1 MANTIQLKR
10 SSTASDTPSASDLAV
25 GELAVN
31 TADAKLFTKHTDNS
45 IKEISG
51 SGGGSGLSNVV
62 EDTTPQLGGN
72 LDANANNID
81 LNGGAITDSDDDT
94 VEIDAGLR
102 IDPPGG
108 SVQAAAIIDET
119 SARFFRDVVIN
130 GTNDDLIF
138 DKGTYTTT
146 LSSANPAAQNQT
158 VTLPD
163 ATGTVQL
170 TDGSG
175 ASLTSLNASE
185 LSSGTVPNARLD
197 QQLQDVAGLA
207 VTNGGFIVGDGSN
220 FVLETGATA
229 RTSIGVGSIA
239 TQAADSVNIDG
250 GAIDGVTLGTNSAVT
265 EARIADVL
273 FPSGTS
279 TIDADNTLH
288 GLILKANGQFV
299 ARVQSSSQN
308 KGGGLYFYQNNGYI
322 TFEGTSP
329 DAHETNLKVTDPTAD
344 RDITL
349 PDATGT
355 VALDESTGMT
365 LNNGV
370 IALKN
375 GGTQSEVRL
384 YCESSNAHYAGLKA
398 PAHADF
404 SGNVTS
410 TLPSVTG
417 TLIGTANADAPAT
430 TTSSSDAD
438 HVLINDGGVLKK
450 ITPTNLG
457 IGGGGGSSLTIQD
470 EGSALSTAATTLNFV
485 GAGVVASGTG
495 ATKTITIGETSNAD
509 TVDNKHVSV
518 LSQSAYDALTPDS
531 NTIYFITG

>member
-10 SSTASDTPSASDLAV
+10 SSTASDTPSADDLSV

-45 IKEISG
+45 IKEITG
-51 SGGGSGLSNVV
+51 SG
-62 EDTTPQLGGN
+62 T
-72 LDANANNID
+72 I
-81 LNGGAITDSDDDT
+81 
-94 VEIDAGLR
+94 
-102 IDPPGG
+102 
-108 SVQAAAIIDET
+108 
-119 SARFFRDVVIN
+119 
-130 GTNDDLIF
+130 
-138 DKGTYTTT
+138 
-146 LSSANPAAQNQT
+146 
-158 VTLPD
+158 
-163 ATGTVQL
+163 
-170 TDGSG
+170 
-175 ASLTSLNASE
+175 AS
-185 LSSGTVPNARLD
+185 
-197 QQLQDVAGLA
+197 QD
-207 VTNGGFIVGDGSN
+207 
-220 FVLETGATA
+220 
-229 RTSIGVGSIA
+229 
-239 TQAADSVNIDG
+239 ADSVNIDG
-250 GAIDGVTLGTNSAVT
+250 GAIDGVTIGTNSVVTDLRVDNLKIDGNQLSSTGSSGSQRDIYIQPNGGGTLQLMSHNILVGDINTDVTLSSYGTGDLTLNTNSGTNSGSIVIADGANGNISLTPNGTGSVVLDGLSYPQADGNNGQVLTTNGSGTLSFTTVSGGGGGGTIASQDADSVNIDGGAIDAVTLGTNSAIT
-265 EARIADVL
+265 EAQ
-273 FPSGTS
+273 
-279 TIDADNTLH
+279 IDLVHIDGFAIDGQAASY
-288 GLILKANGQFV
+288 GLVLKANGQFV
-299 ARVQSSSQN
+299 ARIQSTSQSA
-308 KGGGLYFYQNNGYI
+308 GGGLYLYQNNPYI
-322 TFEGTSP
+322 TFEGATG
-329 DAHETNLKVTDPTAD
+329 DAYETNLKVTDPTAD

-485 GAGVVASGTG
+485 GAGVAATGTG

-518 LSQSAYDALTPDS
+518 LSQSAYNALTPDS

>member
-10 SSTASDTPSASDLAV
+10 SSTASDTPSASDLSV

-45 IKEISG
+45 IKEIAA
-51 SGGGSGLSNVV
+51 SGGGSVASDDITAGDAAINLTTTSGNITIDAQGS
-62 EDTTPQLGGN
+62 DTDIIFKG
-72 LDANANNID
+72 
-81 LNGGAITDSDDDT
+81 TDSSTDITFLTMDGSASAATFETT
-94 VEIDAGLR
+94 VVFDPAGGSSAYAASIGETISFYRDVRLVA
-102 IDPPGG
+102 PGG
-108 SVQAAAIIDET
+108 SGSV
-119 SARFFRDVVIN
+119 
-130 GTNDDLIF
+130 DLIF
-138 DKGTYTTT
+138 DEGTYTTN
-146 LSSANPAAQNQT
+146 LSHTDPASQNQT
-158 VTLPD
+158 
-163 ATGTVQL
+163 
-170 TDGSG
+170 
-175 ASLTSLNASE
+175 
-185 LSSGTVPNARLD
+185 
-197 QQLQDVAGLA
+197 
-207 VTNGGFIVGDGSN
+207 
-220 FVLETGATA
+220 
-229 RTSIGVGSIA
+229 
-239 TQAADSVNIDG
+239 
-250 GAIDGVTLGTNSAVT
+250 
-265 EARIADVL
+265 
-273 FPSGTS
+273 
-279 TIDADNTLH
+279 
-288 GLILKANGQFV
+288 
-299 ARVQSSSQN
+299 
-308 KGGGLYFYQNNGYI
+308 
-322 TFEGTSP
+322 
-329 DAHETNLKVTDPTAD
+329 
-344 RDITL
+344 ITL

-355 VALDESTGMT
+355 VAVDESTGMT

-404 SGNVTS
+404 AGNVTS

-457 IGGGGGSSLTIQD
+457 IGGGGSSLTIQD

-485 GAGVVASGTG
+485 GAGVAATGTG

-518 LSQSAYDALTPDS
+518 LSQSAYNALTPDS